1 MVMASVITLSS
12 DEDDGDIQIIAEKP
26 GGIRPVKAESIDSL
40 VGKRTKET
48 NQLINRITPT
58 LISNS
63 VTISKIEP
71 KSPSSDSKQLE
82 VNGDA
87 LDSEAKEDS
96 DDDIICLESEAVIKN
111 FLANGVKSRKSRAS
125 VVEST
130 PQHLVPKKE
139 SVLIPSDEE
148 GPCDKKHDQN
158 GNVHKT
164 SNKSS
169 KNDVILIDS
178 DDESND
184 GKSSE
189 DTRKE
194 DEAASSDDE
203 VQMLEADDLTN
214 VCHVEESSEEGT
226 SDSQDEGA
234 NKPGE
239 NETTKPNQASD
250 GSSTSRDAQPST
262 SSSSTSQYVDE
273 FTPDGPGNLTEK
285 LLKQLNGRIK
295 QYVGFSEE
303 NQKAVTKKIMKYYSS
318 ASEEFTQSQK
328 FVDQI
333 KNLNSE
339 MSRLMALPNSKDMV
353 VVKQITD
360 KIKEFLGEF
369 QRGSTQLTPKLNKLH
384 RMLDK
389 LNRRISKLEMQEVDS
404 DSEYENPYV
413 MLDRYRKRAVEV
425 YNKIR
430 QLEGKSNHADRLYLQ
445 EFIYAGV
452 GPVPIQRALEKY
464 YNKTKSFP
472 DFSDVYK
479 LVKKVN
485 TEKNLGLTSSQAH
498 LTAQQIFEDFG
509 QKLKRR
515 REYDD
520 FLILRSYLPPECQ
533 IVDPAENDVALR
545 EKLQANKT
553 VGKTEEDVLKDF
565 VNKAIVEGGSS
576 KKGTSKDEE
585 TGDDNSSKSDPE
597 DSESEQDVPDK
608 VFMDS
613 DEEMEY
619 FENVQDRRKPESDEG
634 PPPKIP
640 RTEGEDVET
649 SGPPSSNNHAEE
661 EPEAQ
666 PMTKQSFL
674 KQHSLVQKGSG
685 K

>member
-40 VGKRTKET
+40 VGKRTEQT
-48 NQLINRITPT
+48 NQLIKKITPT

-545 EKLQANKT
+545 EKLQVNKT

-597 DSESEQDVPDK
+597 DSESEKDVPDK

-649 SGPPSSNNHAEE
+649 SGSPSPKNHAEE